1 MTKQQ
6 RELNNE
12 MIEAARKGNL
22 EQVKYLLEQGAD
34 IETKDNE
41 GYTALIL
48 QCFNTILLKLLT
60 VLITN

>member
-1 MTKQQ
+1 MKTQEK
-6 RELNNE
+6 LNNE
-12 MIEAARKGNL
+12 LIENARDGNL
-22 EQVKYLLEQGAD
+22 EQVETLVEQGAD